1 MKMKRPKYQP
11 SAESVIAFRN
21 FLATILGQKYL
32 VPLIFILL
40 ILFILVSAWLPEL
53 LSSIFPEKLTKYIE
67 LVTIAL
73 FFLILIIYGN
83 KAKKFLSPIHV
94 IADDKNPP
102 IAKVLLIF
110 LSPLGG
116 PGNTRRSLLDNHYN
130 TVNDPNSDENAKL
143 AAKK

>member
-53 LSSIFPEKLTKYIE
+53 LTSFFSENIKIFIQIAT
-67 LVTIAL
+67 VAL

-83 KAKKFLSPIHV
+83 KAKKFLSPIKV
-94 IADDKNPP
+94 LADDNNPP